1 MNDDLAETMET
12 YDRVAGEYRKR
23 HEDRE
28 PLADQVDRFCEAVD
42 GSIVLDVG
50 CGPGW
55 ESATFAERG
64 FEVLGMDLTPG
75 LLDIATDEAPT
86 VDFARMDMRTLG
98 VADGAVDGIWACASF
113 LHVPRSDAQETLAG
127 FRRVLRD
134 GGVLWLSVKRGSG
147 TRPGDTYEGDD
158 REFTLYRAD
167 ELRELVS
174 DAGLTVEF
182 VSDGEWIQ
190 VLARAD

>member
-1 MNDDLAETMET
+1 MDDDLAETIET
-12 YDRVAGEYRKR
+12 YDRVADEYRER
-23 HEDRE
+23 HEDRA
-28 PLADQVDRFCEAVD
+28 PIADQVDRFCEGID
-42 GSIVLDVG
+42 GSVVLDVG

-64 FEVLGMDLTPG
+64 FEVLGVDLTPG
-75 LLDIATDEAPT
+75 LLDIAIEEAADA
-86 VDFARMDMRTLG
+86 DFARMDMRTLG
-98 VADGAVDGIWACASF
+98 VVDGAADGIWACASF
-113 LHVPRSDAQETLAG
+113 LHLPRSDATDALAE

-134 GGVLWLSVKRGSG
+134 GGVLWLSVKRGTG
-147 TRPGDTYEGDD
+147 TRPGDTYAEDG
-158 REFTLYRAD
+158 REFTLYRAGG
-167 ELRELVS
+167 LRELVS